1 MSTVNARAF
10 SAAQDFLLGAKK
22 FWTTQMYPQLQEQE
36 RALACGTK
44 VPVQERMQGNDLY
57 PFYAWMERHL
67 QRMKYAGRY
76 GLVPW
81 HDTQR
86 PALEA
91 ALAQVDVP
99 TVPHFAVPAYYTS
112 FDVHQHPGGL
122 MGDSLAG
129 FVYERGARST
139 TPLDKHFDLH
149 HRFTRQVGA
158 LTTPR
163 RILDVGCGFGK
174 STRPFAQQ
182 FAQAEV
188 TATDLSMPCLK
199 LARHLDAQ
207 ENITHVRYLQA
218 DACATGLNAGGYDLV
233 TSTMLLHEL
242 PASHLADLFVQA
254 HHLLEPGGWT
264 VHLDFLPQVQP
275 GADGFSHFIHAGHA
289 VRNNEPF
296 MQSLAAFDVRG
307 HLQSLGFTDISITPF
322 AENDQALDPHYPYW
336 RFPWAVVQARKAL

>member
-22 FWTTQMYPQLQEQE
+22 FWTTQMYPLLREQD
-36 RALACGTK
+36 RAHVAHAAT
-44 VPVQERMQGNDLY
+44 PVDARMQDNDLY
-57 PFYAWMERHL
+57 PFYTWMERHL

-76 GLVPW
+76 GLAPW
-81 HDTQR
+81 HETQR

-91 ALAQVDVP
+91 ALAKQNVP
-99 TVPHFAVPAYYTS
+99 TVAGFQVPAYYPS

-158 LTTPR
+158 LTKPQ

-174 STRPFAQQ
+174 STRPFALQ
-182 FAQAEV
+182 FAQAHV

-199 LARHLDAQ
+199 LAQHLDAQ
-207 ENITHVRYLQA
+207 ENIAHVRYLQA
-218 DACATGLNAGGYDLV
+218 DACATGLADAGYDLV

-242 PASHLADLFVQA
+242 PTTHLAELFVQA
-254 HHLLEPGGWT
+254 HRLLEPGGWT

-275 GADGFSHFIHAGHA
+275 GADEFTHFMHAGHS

-296 MQSLAAFDVRG
+296 MQSLAAFDLLG

-322 AENDQALDPHYPYW
+322 AENDQALAPAYPYW
-336 RFPWAVVQARKAL
+336 RFPWTVVQARKAL

>member
-1 MSTVNARAF
+1 MRTESDRDF

-22 FWTTQMYPQLQEQE
+22 FWTTQLYPQL
-36 RALACGTK
+36 RAQDQAKITTADA
-44 VPVQERMQGNDLY
+44 PQRIPANDLY
-57 PFYAWMERHL
+57 AFYAWLERHL

-86 PALEA
+86 TALEA
-91 ALAQVDVP
+91 ALAKIEIPTVDHFVVP
-99 TVPHFAVPAYYTS
+99 TYYPS

-182 FAQAEV
+182 FAQADI

-199 LARHLDAQ
+199 LARHLDAR
-207 ENITHVRYLQA
+207 ENIKPVRYLQA
-218 DACATGLNAGGYDLV
+218 DACATGLEAGGYDLV

-242 PASHLADLFVQA
+242 PTEHLAELFVQA
-254 HHLLEPGGWT
+254 HRLLEPGGWT

-275 GADGFSHFIHAGHA
+275 GADDFTHFIHAGHS
-289 VRNNEPF
+289 VRNNEPY
-296 MQSLAAFDVRG
+296 MQSLAAFDVAG
-307 HLQSLGFTDISITPF
+307 HLQSLGFTDIHISAF
-322 AENDQALDPHYPYW
+322 AENDQALDPAYPFW
-336 RFPWAVVQARKAL
+336 RFPWAVVQARKPM